1 MAGREKIAAARPVNL
16 IARKWPHY
24 VLDKE
29 LNTQQELQFLDIRN
43 NAFSALNDGICNI
56 SYGFF
61 ADKAI
66 QRCHVN
72 DNPIQCE
79 KFPECARDGCDAGLC
94 MNGSNYVY
102 FDFGEPRPE
111 MYHPSP
117 ISTRPPIL
125 VHREGQPVQGSFRD
139 SISIVNPIS
148 EGVDNRR
155 QF

>member
-1 MAGREKIAAARPVNL
+1 MKIPLRQRSIAWALAAWFALPGCAAQDPYRV
-16 IARKWPHY
+16 A
-24 VLDKE
+24 DDE
-29 LNTQQELQFLDIRN
+29 LKVRW
-43 NAFSALNDGICNI
+43 C
-56 SYGFF
+56 
-61 ADKAI
+61 
-66 QRCHVN
+66 
-72 DNPIQCE
+72 
-79 KFPECARDGCDAGLC
+79 PESGETT
-94 MNGSNYVY
+94 VY

-111 MYHPSP
+111 RYHPSP